1 MKAFGRFVFL
11 GTFSL
16 FLFGCTGPPIP
27 QEVKQAEILEHDLW
41 GIGGPLYAPQEYQ
54 RYKSALRKAKD
65 DLIRENSKFFFFRD
79 YGYVQ
84 AELKELL
91 EEGERLRIGIQKQKN
106 SRASDVERQ
115 IATGQAEIE
124 KLRRLASMINEGYLA
139 RKNLTKAELSLTEA
153 ELLCKRG
160 EFDSAQERLNGLN
173 GYLRDARDTL
183 APMLTRYTD
192 HTQIAKWRRWV
203 EETVS
208 ESRHRR
214 NIAIVVS
221 KIDRRL
227 ILYRNGNLVKTY
239 PIAIGRNG
247 SSLKLHAGDHA
258 TPEGEYRIVRK
269 LPRSK
274 YYKALLINYP
284 NAEDKRRFISAKVRG
299 RIPRSVGIGGLVEI
313 HGGGKDG
320 MTYGCIALDNDH
332 MGEIFAMV
340 DVGTRVSIVGSTDY
354 ENNISSALNGL

>member
-1 MKAFGRFVFL
+1 MKAFRRFVSL
-11 GTFSL
+11 GIFSL

-65 DLIRENSKFFFFRD
+65 DLIRENSKFSLFRD

-84 AELKELL
+84 AQLRELLKE
-91 EEGERLRIGIQKQKN
+91 GKRLRIAIQEQK
-106 SRASDVERQ
+106 SLRASDVERQ
-115 IATGQAEIE
+115 IATCQAKIE
-124 KLRRLASMINEGYLA
+124 NLTQLASMINEGYLA
-139 RKNLTKAELSLTEA
+139 RTNLTKAELAVTEA
-153 ELLCKRG
+153 EALYKKG
-160 EFDSAQERLNGLN
+160 EFDSAQERLKSLN
-173 GYLRDARDTL
+173 GYLGDAQRTL
-183 APMLTRYTD
+183 APILTRYTD
-192 HTQIAKWRRWV
+192 QTQIAKWRRWV

-208 ESRHRR
+208 QSRHRR

-239 PIAIGRNG
+239 PIAIGRHG
-247 SSLKLHAGDHA
+247 SSLKLRAGDRA
-258 TPEGEYRIVRK
+258 TPEGKYSIIKK
-269 LPRSK
+269 LPNSK

-284 NAEDKRRFISAKVRG
+284 NEEDKKKFISAKGRG
-299 RIPRSVGIGGLVEI
+299 KIPRSVGIGGLVEI

-320 MTYGCIALDNDH
+320 MTYGCIALDNNH
-332 MGEIFAMV
+332 MGEIFDMV
-340 DVGTRVSIVGSTDY
+340 DVGTHVTIVGSTDY
-354 ENNISSALNGL
+354 KNNISSALNRL